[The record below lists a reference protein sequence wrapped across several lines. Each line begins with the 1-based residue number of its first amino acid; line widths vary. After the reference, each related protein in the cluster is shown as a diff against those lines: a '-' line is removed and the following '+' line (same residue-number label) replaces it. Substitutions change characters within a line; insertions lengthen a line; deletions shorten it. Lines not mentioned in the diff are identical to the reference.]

1 MSKGKDTK
9 LEILEKG
16 LDMASQVGL
25 EAISI
30 GSLAKAMKMSKS
42 GLFAHFNAKENL
54 QIEILG
60 YAARLFADK
69 VIRPSLQVKRG
80 ISRIRALVENWIN
93 WSSKLSGGCIFVS
106 ASIDFSERVGNVRN
120 HLLLQQEQWID
131 TLRRI
136 GQSAVKAGEFQTD
149 SDCDQFAY
157 DLYSLLL
164 GFHYYD
170 RLLQNPKISQHNEKA
185 IEQLLRTYS
194 KSNL

>member
-1 MSKGKDTK
+1 MTKGKDTK
-9 LEILEKG
+9 SEILEKG
-16 LDMASQVGL
+16 LDMASQIGL

-30 GSLAKAMKMSKS
+30 GNLAKALNMSKS

-54 QIEILG
+54 QTEILSH
-60 YAARLFADK
+60 AAQLFSTK
-69 VIRPSLQVKRG
+69 VVLPALQVQRG
-80 ISRIRALVENWIN
+80 IPRIRALVKNWIN

-106 ASIDFSERVGNVRN
+106 ASIDFSERHGKVRH

-136 GQSAVKAGEFQTD
+136 GQSAVKAGDFKKD
-149 SDCDQFAY
+149 CDCDQFAY

-170 RLLQNPKISQHNEKA
+170 RLLQNPQIEQHNEKA
-185 IEQLLRTYS
+185 LTQLLRTYS
-194 KSNL
+194 KSKL